1 MSDFQEY
8 VRQMSVKPWAGGID
22 LSKLDQLELSEEEIY
37 QDYEKMKRMY
47 PKECRFLSAMI
58 DDMCDQLEYEGSPMF
73 DEQPDLVTMYRMA
86 EEAYARMKGREA
98 GPPAADAPFIQLCMI
113 LICNEF
119 HMRRCRY
126 RQRRKRFW

>member
-1 MSDFQEY
+1 M
-8 VRQMSVKPWAGGID
+8 
-22 LSKLDQLELSEEEIY
+22 L
-37 QDYEKMKRMY
+37 
-47 PKECRFLSAMI
+47 AMI
-58 DDMCDQLEYEGSPMF
+58 DEMCDQLEYEGSPMF

-98 GPPAADAPFIQLCMI
+98 GPPTPDSPFIQLCMI